1 MVWHRRSNSAHGEQM
16 SNQVTREVLS
26 RIDKL
31 FMDRQGMSPKES
43 QLRREQHGLTVSV
56 GDDLGISAG
65 LQLTL
70 LTAINLGVRCFRSR
84 VAVHASAG
92 VWLSPCLVS
101 IFSGMTVADAVS
113 GLGGTP
119 TVTNGSMRARRH
131 LLLGNAQA
139 EVESLRATYDGWCVA
154 VGPADEL
161 PRLAERETCSLAS
174 IAAAAIGIS
183 ELFAEFAGLRITA
196 ARQLVTLSLWRPDC
210 SIDDL
215 LAQGP
220 AIHELPESIG
230 AFGLGHLGQA
240 YIWGL
245 ATLPFSDVSKV
256 NILLCDDDK
265 LETANVETGA
275 LLMGADVGRLKTR
288 FVSGWL
294 ETRGFSTR
302 LLERRVDGSFRRTD
316 REPRIALSGF
326 DDNQARQWLS
336 DAGFAAVFDSGL
348 GGEAAN
354 FDTIAYRTW
363 PNPRTA
369 SELWPIE
376 TEQERAERELRRLR
390 DVTAN
395 EAYRGL
401 QTDECGRV
409 LIAGASIAVP
419 FVGAV
424 AACIVLAEMLKRV
437 NGDGPTL
444 DELKVRLCTLG
455 TVRPV
460 ARLNGVNSAPI
471 RGLALQAARQ
481 SETS

>member
-1 MVWHRRSNSAHGEQM
+1 MAWHRRSNSALGEHM
-16 SNQVTREVLS
+16 SNRVSREVLS

-31 FMDRQGMSPKES
+31 FMDRQGMSPGES
-43 QLRREQHGLTVSV
+43 QLRRKQHRLTVLV
-56 GDDLGISAG
+56 GDDLGISPG

-70 LTAINLGVRCFRSR
+70 LTAVNLGARCFGSR
-84 VAVHASAG
+84 VVVHASAA
-92 VWLSPCLVS
+92 VWLAPCLVS
-101 IFSGMTVADAVS
+101 TFSGMTLADALS
-113 GLGGTP
+113 ELGGTP
-119 TVTNGSMRARRH
+119 AVTSGSIRARRH

-139 EVESLRATYDGWCVA
+139 EEKSLRVTYDGWCVA

-161 PRLAERETCSLAS
+161 PRMGEREMCSLAS

-183 ELFAEFAGLRITA
+183 EVFAEFAGLRITA

-210 SIDDL
+210 SIADL
-215 LAQGP
+215 QAQGP
-220 AIHELPESIG
+220 PIHELPESIG

-245 ATLPFSDVSKV
+245 ATLPFADVSKV

-265 LETANVETGA
+265 VETANVETGA
-275 LLMGADVGRLKTR
+275 LLKRADVGRLKTR
-288 FVSGWL
+288 IASSWL

-302 LLERRVDGSFRRTD
+302 LHERRIDGSFRRTD

-354 FDTIAYRTW
+354 FDTIAYRAW
-363 PNPRTA
+363 PNPREA

-376 TEQERAERELRRLR
+376 TEQERTDRELRRLR

-401 QTDECGRV
+401 ETDECGRV

-424 AACIVLAEMLKRV
+424 AACVVLAEVLKRV
-437 NGDGPTL
+437 NGGGPVF

-455 TVRPV
+455 SVRPV
-460 ARLNGVNSAPI
+460 ARLNNGRSAAI
-471 RGLALQAARQ
+471 RGLALQVARQ
-481 SETS
+481 GGTT